1 MLRIS
6 EDPAVADA
14 ATGAQSSSI
23 LDHLIDVI
31 MRPHRYEMREEGGEL
46 FIRPA
51 SEQQKTPAIAD
62 RGRCVSQR
70 DAA

>member
-1 MLRIS
+1 MLRIT
-6 EDPAVADA
+6 EDPAVADV

-31 MRPHRYEMREEGGEL
+31 MRPHRYEVREEAGEL

-51 SEQQKTPAIAD
+51 SEQQETAIVE